1 MTERIATGE
10 PTRPPG
16 WEIRLAAAV
25 EAARN
30 RPFVWGKHDC
40 PTFAFETRTAL
51 TGGADVAALWRGRYR
66 TALGGHRVMRRLGW
80 PSLEAMGS
88 AMLGPPLLTVHLA
101 QRGDLV
107 LANSGLGFG
116 VCLGAQAAGMAPA
129 GLVMVPLSF
138 CALAWRL

>member
-1 MTERIATGE
+1 MTDKQQ
-10 PTRPPG
+10 RPSG
-16 WEIRLAAAV
+16 WELRLVAAI
-25 EAARN
+25 ESAREK
-30 RPFVWGKHDC
+30 PFAWGKHDC

-88 AMLGPPLLTVHLA
+88 ALLGPPLPSIHLA

-116 VCLGAQAAGMAPA
+116 VCLGSQAAGMAPA
-129 GLVMVPLSF
+129 GLVLVPICA
-138 CALAWRL
+138 CALAWRI